1 MKKIKSLF
9 LALLAM
15 MLAVPS
21 LHAQGNYI
29 IGAPVALEDELDGL
43 EVVFEGYS
51 DDSNLGGYLGN
62 LSDENNLPEV
72 DTLKLTR
79 FEGAIPQE
87 IVWVIEE
94 LDSVSTRSDCVG
106 AKLYNLRNKQTGKYI
121 ATDWTWDNHHNAIFM
136 VADKSRAAA
145 FQFHY
150 SSEGG
155 TFGSDANNPSFGDKS
170 GPSNRSA
177 MTICDAYI
185 DPSLGRTN
193 NRGFV
198 CNEAN
203 EKIKGFH
210 SWTDTNVW
218 IMHRYWAPSTGKDF
232 LNEFLSDLPTNWDG
246 TGATTGAEG
255 GIYRAGTEPGFVGDS
270 AKFQRFSDL
279 VYKANEQIGSMSEE
293 ECQAVYDEL
302 TELYAW
308 LQSDASFVPLED
320 GGYYYIFT
328 ANDAFVSFDKGNYA
342 MYAPKF
348 NEPNLIGWKA
358 FDENDARFIWQIKP
372 AEVTESGQV
381 RYSVQNMGSGL
392 YMGQA
397 QSKADSQPVQW
408 TTEFTYPTVLI
419 NINHAGHWYVSSARD
434 WDEYPPRPFHQEN
447 HQEGAGVEGKIVL
460 YNGSAGSP
468 SDWFIKKVPQDKVDM
483 IASMQSRIE
492 LTNYW
497 AQNGNLAS
505 GVDTAMNKPGYISS
519 MEILDN
525 YKQAA
530 ADVDTMLNYSDK
542 AYTEEEYAA
551 ALESFKAAT
560 EAYKADR
567 DRAIPDGYYRIRVQ
581 QGIYKYNDSLMYL
594 NIVND
599 RPGWKRADMGINL
612 DQIWKITHKEGT
624 KYDVQNVGN
633 GKYIAKG
640 ENPNN
645 GAYINFSDAAEVA
658 QIIAPFEAMNG
669 QFYISN
675 EADSTQYY
683 DTGDHNNGAN
693 SQSALKYWS
702 DRAVDGG
709 TAWVLEPISDEEF
722 EEISANNEQIELN
735 YELKNTLATAKRLYN
750 QNTTYT
756 YGDKIITD
764 ASQLFCNNNS
774 VNEGQHIENL
784 IDGNNGTF
792 WNSAWDTET
801 VNETHYLRFKTKD
814 EAVLPDSV
822 AFYYEERNDAT
833 WHRTAS
839 KLRVS
844 VSNDASEWKE
854 IIPILEKEDI
864 STRDF
869 NNHSTDPVYVIVN
882 GLKGYKYVRF
892 EILAC
897 IPNNQLNYHAMTEYS
912 EVNLLPITGVDP
924 NSLTETPS
932 YKVVSTELFNAIQ
945 QGQTEFLAGKATQA
959 TVDLLNSVI
968 ENFNNVS
975 VADSAIAMANLN
987 MQNLSSGDLIGEFPN
1002 DALQTYTTE
1011 AGAAIDKY
1019 EAAGEDRPGE
1029 VITTVVNEL
1038 KAAYDKL
1045 YPQMVKPVEGKWYVL
1060 NSMNPDVSNWT
1071 LAAGGNSGHTGSSY
1085 SYMLSTASNAGSG
1098 SLDTDVRSHFTF
1110 KENEDGTWTIQCA
1123 GTGFYFGPETGSG
1136 NSKYDHVLIQW
1147 YEPATTV
1154 ELIPFGEGE
1163 IGFRTANGKYLTGAT
1178 ALGKEGVPGSGIGVS
1193 FETHDGTQGLG
1204 SKYSWLPEA
1213 TFDDNGIDGVA
1224 TTTETEIEEGRVI
1237 AMTKPYTMDGM
1248 PLTDA
1253 GALEGYKVVGQIT
1266 ADNSAD
1272 SLVIAYQLQKLDETM
1287 EIPAGMPVVYVA
1299 PGDEYTPE
1307 SYLAV
1312 TYNAVVDGEV
1322 TSEADTIN
1330 GLAGNIGDYNTSV
1343 AHLGYFLEDSVVDE
1357 PSGTAIGYHRAVLV
1371 PWLVEN
1377 LMESDPNVSV
1387 DLVVYVKGNGMLNDI
1402 NEVVV
1407 EDPKELVDVYSIDGV
1422 LLRRNVARGS
1432 ATDGL
1437 AKGIYIVGKEKVLV
1451 K

>member
-1 MKKIKSLF
+1 MSMKKIKSLF
-9 LALLAM
+9 MALAAL
-15 MLAVPS
+15 MLSVPC
-21 LHAQGNYI
+21 LHAQNYI
-29 IGAPVALEDELDGL
+29 IGAPVPLDDELDGM

-51 DDSNLGGYLGN
+51 DDSNLGGYLG
-62 LSDENNLPEV
+62 E
-72 DTLKLTR
+72 LKPQSQNDGVVPTLTR
-79 FEGAIPQE
+79 FTGEIPE
-87 IVWVIEE
+87 KIVWVIEE
-94 LDSVSTRSDCVG
+94 LDSVCTLSDIALNG
-106 AKLYNLRNKQTGKYI
+106 QKLYNLKNKATNEYI
-121 ATDWTWDNHHNAIFM
+121 GTDWSRDGGNSQNCIFM
-136 VADKSRAAA
+136 VPTKEEAAA

-150 SSEGG
+150 SNDGG
-155 TFGSDANNPSFGDKS
+155 SYGSVGYGSFDGVS
-170 GPSNRSA
+170 WNTNGSA
-177 MTICDAYI
+177 MTIVDVYPKVSI
-185 DPSLGRTN
+185 TN

-203 EKIKGFH
+203 ENVKGFH
-210 SWTDTNVW
+210 SWQDTNIW

-232 LNEFLSDLPTNWDG
+232 LNEFLNDLPYGWQDTYKVG
-246 TGATTGAEG
+246 TDPGYVADAE
-255 GIYRAGTEPGFVGDS
+255 
-270 AKFQRFSDL
+270 KFQQFYDL
-279 VYKANEQIGSMSEE
+279 WMKANNEIGNMSD
-293 ECQAVYDEL
+293 DEAMDIYKQL
-302 TELYAW
+302 TELYTW
-308 LQSDASFVPLED
+308 LQSSESQVQFED
-320 GGYYYIFT
+320 GGYYYFFT
-328 ANDAFVSFDKGNYA
+328 ANNAFVEMENGNYA
-342 MYAPKF
+342 MYAPKQD
-348 NEPNLIGWKA
+348 EPNILGWKE
-358 FDENDARFIWQIKP
+358 FDEKDPRFIWQIKMADV
-372 AEVTESGQV
+372 AEDGTVH
-381 RYSVQNMGSGL
+381 YSVQNMGSGV
-392 YMGQA
+392 YIGQSA
-397 QSKADSQPVQW
+397 SKADGQPIQW
-408 TTEFTYPTVLI
+408 TAEYTYPTLFVPQ
-419 NINHAGHWYVSSARD
+419 NHAGHWWITDQRD
-434 WDEYPPRPFHQEN
+434 WNEYPPRPFHQEN
-447 HQEGAGVEGKIVL
+447 HADGAGTAGKIVL
-460 YNGSAGSP
+460 WSGGIGTA
-468 SDWFIKKVPQDKVDM
+468 SDWFIKPVPQDMVDM
-483 IASMQSRIE
+483 ITSMQSRIE

-505 GVDTAMNKPGYISS
+505 GIDTAMNKPGYISS
-519 MEILDN
+519 MEILNN

-530 ADVDTMLNYSDK
+530 ADIDTMLNYPEK
-542 AYTEEEYAA
+542 AYNEEEYAA
-551 ALESFKAAT
+551 ALESFKAVA

-567 DRAIPDGYYRIRVQ
+567 DRGLEDGYYRIQ
-581 QGIYKYNDSLMYL
+581 LGHWFAYKNDTNYYMQ
-594 NIVND
+594 IVDD
-599 RPGWKRADMGINL
+599 RPGWARTPEATL
-612 DQIWKITHKEGT
+612 SQIWKIERIEGN
-624 KYDVQNVGN
+624 KYSMQNMGN
-633 GKYIAKG
+633 GKYMG
-640 ENPNN
+640 RGDSNS
-645 GAYINFSDAAEVA
+645 YWSLMNFSDAEAVP
-658 QIIAPFEAMNG
+658 QFIRPFEAMNG
-669 QFYISN
+669 QFYFTN
-675 EADSTQYY
+675 GVDSTYNY
-683 DTGDHNNGAN
+683 DDGDHNEGTN
-693 SQSALKYWS
+693 SSAVLRYY
-702 DRAVDGG
+702 DGRAVQGG
-709 TAWVLEPISDEEF
+709 TAWEMLPVSEAELAI
-722 EEISANNEQIELN
+722 IQANDAQVTLR
-735 YELKNTLATAKRLYN
+735 YELESTLKKAQRLYN
-750 QNTTYT
+750 NNTTYT
-756 YGDKIITD
+756 YGEKIVSD
-764 ASQLFCNNNS
+764 ATQIYSNNNS
-774 VNEGQHIENL
+774 VNEGKDLNAL
-784 IDGNNGTF
+784 IDDNIDTW
-792 WNSAWDTET
+792 WNSSWDTEQ
-801 VNETHYLRFKTKD
+801 NPAETHYLRFETTAS
-814 EAVLPDSV
+814 EGLPDSV
-822 AFYYEERNDAT
+822 MVRSIQRNNSS
-833 WHRTAS
+833 WHRTPS

-844 VSNDASEWKE
+844 MSNDGETWTYLPS
-854 IIPILEKEDI
+854 ILEKADI
-864 STRDF
+864 NKRDF
-869 NNHSTDPVYVIVN
+869 SAFSTDPMFTLVSGI
-882 GLKGYKYVRF
+882 GGYKYVRF
-892 EILAC
+892 EFLATQPHYEFNGHP
-897 IPNNQLNYHAMTEYS
+897 IGEFS
-912 EVNLLPITGVDP
+912 EINLFPVTGIDAD

-932 YKVVSTELFNAIQ
+932 YKVVSAELFNAIQ
-945 QGQTEFLAGKATQA
+945 KGHSEFAANAPTQA
-959 TVDLLNSVI
+959 TIDLLKAAI
-968 ENFNNVS
+968 ENFGNVS

-1019 EAAGEDRPGE
+1019 EAAGENRPGE

-1071 LAAGGNSGHTGSSY
+1071 LAAGGNNGHTGSSY

-1178 ALGKEGVPGSGIGVS
+1178 ALGTEGVPGSGIGVS

-1213 TFDDNGIDGVA
+1213 TLDDNGIDGVA

-1357 PSGTAIGYHRAVLV
+1357 PANTTIGYHRAVLV

-1422 LLRRNVARGS
+1422 LLRRNVARAN
-1432 ATDGL
+1432 ATNGL
-1437 AKGIYIVGKEKVLV
+1437 AKGIYIVGKQKVLV

>member
-51 DDSNLGGYLGN
+51 DNSNLGGYLGN
-62 LSDENNLPEV
+62 LKDHNDPDVNFIP
-72 DTLKLTR
+72 TLTR
-79 FEGAIPQE
+79 FEGEIPE
-87 IVWVIEE
+87 SIVWIIEE
-94 LDSVSTRSDCVG
+94 LDSVSTREDCAG
-106 AKLYNLRNKQTGKYI
+106 YKLYNLKNKQSGKYI
-121 ATDWTWDNHHNAIFM
+121 GTDWSQGDHHNSIFM
-136 VADKSRAAA
+136 VDEKERAAA

-170 GPSNRSA
+170 WPSNMSA

-203 EKIKGFH
+203 ENIKGFH

-232 LNEFLSDLPTNWDG
+232 LNEFLNDLPSNWDG
-246 TGATTGAEG
+246 TGSISGAEG

-293 ECQAVYDEL
+293 ECQAVYEEL

-328 ANDAFVSFDKGNYA
+328 ANDAFVGMENGNYA

-447 HQEGAGVEGKIVL
+447 HQNGQGVEGKIVL
-460 YNGSAGSP
+460 YNGSAGSA

-483 IASMQSRIE
+483 LASMQSRIE
-492 LTNYW
+492 LTNFW
-497 AQNGNLAS
+497 AQNSNLAS
-505 GVDTAMNKPGYISS
+505 GVDTTANELGFISS
-519 MEILDN
+519 KEILDN
-525 YKQAA
+525 YKKTV
-530 ADVDTMLNYSDK
+530 ADVDTMLNYPQK
-542 AYTEEEYAA
+542 EYTVEEYTA
-551 ALESFKAAT
+551 ALEAFKSAV
-560 EAYKADR
+560 EAYNADR
-567 DRAIPDGYYRIRVQ
+567 YRAIPDGYYRIRVQ
-581 QGIYKYNDSLMYL
+581 QGIYKYNDSAMYV

-599 RPGWKRADMGINL
+599 RPGWSRVYNGEFTTNH
-612 DQIWKITHKEGT
+612 IWKLTHKEGT

-722 EEISANNEQIELN
+722 EEISANNEQIDLN

-774 VNEGQHIENL
+774 INEGQHIENL

-801 VNETHYLRFKTKD
+801 VNETHYLRFETKD
-814 EAVLPDSV
+814 EAGLPDSV

-897 IPNNQLNYHAMTEYS
+897 IPNNQLNNHAMTEYS

-924 NSLTETPS
+924 NSLTQSAS
-932 YKVVSTELFNAIQ
+932 YKVISDELYDAIVK
-945 QGQTEFLAGKATQA
+945 GYDELVAGKATQE
-959 TVDLLNSVI
+959 TIDLLNSGI
-968 ENFNNVS
+968 NGFYNVNS
-975 VADSAIAMANLN
+975 ADSAIAMAKLN
-987 MQNLSSGDLIGEFPN
+987 MKNLMSGDLVGDFPN
-1002 DALQTYTTE
+1002 DALNTYSEE
-1011 AGAAIDKY
+1011 AYAALDKY
-1019 EAAGEDRPGE
+1019 EAAPEKNSE
-1029 VITTVVNEL
+1029 VVNTVISEL

-1045 YPQMVKPVEGKWYVL
+1045 YPQMVKPEEGKWYTFQT
-1060 NSMNPDVSNWT
+1060 NNPDCTDW
-1071 LAAGGNSGHTGSSY
+1071 LMCAGGRFGHTPNGGGY
-1085 SYMLSTASNAGSG
+1085 SYMLTLSALGESINDIGSE
-1098 SLDTDVRSHFTF
+1098 TFAHYTF
-1110 KENEDGTWTIQCA
+1110 KENEDGTWTIQCV
-1123 GTGFYFGPETGSG
+1123 GTGYFFGPETGSG
-1136 NSKYDHVLIQW
+1136 DSKYDNVLIQW
-1147 YEPATTV
+1147 YEPNPVT
-1154 ELIPFGEGE
+1154 LIPFGNGQV
-1163 IGFRTANGKYLTGAT
+1163 GFRMSSGRYITGGTA
-1178 ALGKEGVPGSGIGVS
+1178 VSGIGS
-1193 FETHDGTQGLG
+1193 AYETSDGTQGMD
-1204 SKYSWLPEA
+1204 SKYAWSLKTTSEDHGLSEVYQYETINA
-1213 TFDDNGIDGVA
+1213 GGAVALTFPFTIS
-1224 TTTETEIEEGRVI
+1224 
-1237 AMTKPYTMDGM
+1237 GM
-1248 PLTDA
+1248 PVNSST
-1253 GALEGYKVVGQIT
+1253 GEFVPGYKVVGKLTQE
-1266 ADNSAD
+1266 D
-1272 SLVIAYQLQKLDETM
+1272 SNDSIVIGYKLQALDQYESV
-1287 EIPAGMPVVYVA
+1287 PAGTPVIYIS
-1299 PGDEYTPE
+1299 PE
-1307 SYLAV
+1307 EKYDGNSSYYMQFSA
-1312 TYNAVVDGEV
+1312 TVDGDV
-1322 TSEADTIN
+1322 TCYGDTVN
-1330 GLAGNIGDYNTSV
+1330 GLIGNIEDYTTTVDHIGYISQDSV
-1343 AHLGYFLEDSVVDE
+1343 AVGAAGTGINLW
-1357 PSGTAIGYHRAVLV
+1357 SGVLC
-1371 PWLVEN
+1371 PWLVEE
-1377 LMESDPNVSV
+1377 LIEPDVEA
-1387 DLVVYVKGNGMLNDI
+1387 DKIIYVKGNGMLNDI
-1402 NEVVV
+1402 KDVVI
-1407 EDPKELVDVYSIDGV
+1407 EDQKEKVDVYSIDGV
-1422 LLRRNVARGS
+1422 LIRRNVTRAG

-1437 AKGIYIVGKEKVLV
+1437 KKGIYIVGKKKVLV

>member
-1 MKKIKSLF
+1 MSMKKIKSLF
-9 LALLAM
+9 MALAAL
-15 MLAVPS
+15 MLSMPC
-21 LHAQGNYI
+21 LHAQNYI
-29 IGAPVALEDELDGL
+29 IGAPVPLEDELDGM

-51 DDSNLGGYLGN
+51 DDSNLGGYLG
-62 LSDENNLPEV
+62 E
-72 DTLKLTR
+72 LKPQSQNDGVVPTLTR
-79 FEGAIPQE
+79 FTGEIPE
-87 IVWVIEE
+87 KIVWVIEE
-94 LDSVSTRSDCVG
+94 LDSVCTLSDIALNG
-106 AKLYNLRNKQTGKYI
+106 QKLYNLKNKATNEYI
-121 ATDWTWDNHHNAIFM
+121 GTDWSRDGGNSQNCIFM
-136 VADKSRAAA
+136 VPTKEEAAA

-150 SSEGG
+150 SNDGG
-155 TFGSDANNPSFGDKS
+155 SYGSVGYGSFDGVS
-170 GPSNRSA
+170 WNTNSSA
-177 MTICDAYI
+177 MTIVDVYPKVSI
-185 DPSLGRTN
+185 TG

-203 EKIKGFH
+203 ENVKGFH
-210 SWTDTNVW
+210 SWQDTNIW

-232 LNEFLSDLPTNWDG
+232 LNEFLNDLPYDWQDTYKVG
-246 TGATTGAEG
+246 TDPGYVADAE
-255 GIYRAGTEPGFVGDS
+255 
-270 AKFQRFSDL
+270 KFQQFYDL
-279 VYKANEQIGSMSEE
+279 WMKANDEIGNMSD
-293 ECQAVYDEL
+293 DEAMDIYKQL
-302 TELYAW
+302 TELYTW
-308 LQSDASFVPLED
+308 LQSSVSQVQFED
-320 GGYYYIFT
+320 GGYYYFFT
-328 ANDAFVSFDKGNYA
+328 ANNAFVEMENGNYA
-342 MYAPKF
+342 MYAPKQD
-348 NEPNLIGWKA
+348 EPNILGWKE
-358 FDENDARFIWQIKP
+358 FDEKDPRFIWQIKVADV
-372 AEVTESGQV
+372 AEDGTVH
-381 RYSVQNMGSGL
+381 YSVQNMGSGV
-392 YMGQA
+392 YIGQSA
-397 QSKADSQPVQW
+397 SKADGQPIQW
-408 TTEFTYPTVLI
+408 TAEYTYPTLFVPQ
-419 NINHAGHWYVSSARD
+419 NHAGHWWITDQRD
-434 WDEYPPRPFHQEN
+434 WNEYPPRPFHQEN
-447 HQEGAGVEGKIVL
+447 HADGAGTAGKIVL
-460 YNGSAGSP
+460 WSGGIGTA
-468 SDWFIKKVPQDKVDM
+468 SDWFIKPVPQDMVDM
-483 IASMQSRIE
+483 ITSMQSRIE

-505 GVDTAMNKPGYISS
+505 GIDTAMNKPGYISS
-519 MEILDN
+519 MEILNN

-530 ADVDTMLNYSDK
+530 ADIDTMLNYPEK
-542 AYTEEEYAA
+542 AYNEEEYAA
-551 ALESFKAAT
+551 ALESFKAVA

-567 DRAIPDGYYRIRVQ
+567 DRGLEDGYYRIQ
-581 QGIYKYNDSLMYL
+581 LGHWFAYKNDTNYYMQ
-594 NIVND
+594 IVDD
-599 RPGWKRADMGINL
+599 RPGWARTPEATL
-612 DQIWKITHKEGT
+612 SQIWKIERIEGN
-624 KYDVQNVGN
+624 KYSMQNMGN
-633 GKYIAKG
+633 GKYMG
-640 ENPNN
+640 RGDSNS
-645 GAYINFSDAAEVA
+645 YWSLMNFSDAEAVP
-658 QIIAPFEAMNG
+658 QFIRPFEAMNG
-669 QFYISN
+669 QFYFTN
-675 EADSTQYY
+675 GVDSTYNY
-683 DTGDHNNGAN
+683 DDGDHNEGTN
-693 SQSALKYWS
+693 SSAVLRYY
-702 DRAVDGG
+702 DGRAVQGG
-709 TAWVLEPISDEEF
+709 TAWEMLPVSEAELAI
-722 EEISANNEQIELN
+722 IQANDAQVTLR
-735 YELKNTLATAKRLYN
+735 YELESTLKKAQRLYN
-750 QNTTYT
+750 NNTTYT
-756 YGDKIITD
+756 YGEKIVSD
-764 ASQLFCNNNS
+764 ATQIYSNNNS
-774 VNEGQHIENL
+774 VNEGKDLNAL
-784 IDGNNGTF
+784 IDDNIDTW

-801 VNETHYLRFKTKD
+801 NPSETHYLRFETTD
-814 EAVLPDSV
+814 PAGLPDSV
-822 AFYYEERNDAT
+822 MVRSIQRNNSS
-833 WHRTAS
+833 WHRTPS

-844 VSNDASEWKE
+844 MSNDGETWTYLPS
-854 IIPILEKEDI
+854 ILEKADI
-864 STRDF
+864 NSKDF
-869 NNHSTDPVYVIVN
+869 SAFSTDPMFTLVSGI
-882 GLKGYKYVRF
+882 GGYKYVRF
-892 EILAC
+892 EFLATQPHYEFNGHP
-897 IPNNQLNYHAMTEYS
+897 IGEFS
-912 EVNLLPITGVDP
+912 EINLFPVTGIDAD

-932 YKVVSTELFNAIQ
+932 YKVVSAELFNAIQ
-945 QGQTEFLAGKATQA
+945 KGHSEFAANAPTQA
-959 TVDLLNSVI
+959 TIDLLKAAI
-968 ENFNNVS
+968 ENFGNVS

-987 MQNLSSGDLIGEFPN
+987 MLNLSSGDLIGEFPN

-1019 EAAGEDRPGE
+1019 EAAGENRPGE

-1060 NSMNPDVSNWT
+1060 NSMNPEVSNWT

-1178 ALGKEGVPGSGIGVS
+1178 ALGNGQPGSGIGVS

-1213 TFDDNGIDGVA
+1213 TLDDNGIDGVA

-1377 LMESDPNVSV
+1377 LMETDPNVSV

-1422 LLRRNVARGS
+1422 LLRRNVARAA
-1432 ATDGL
+1432 ATNGL
-1437 AKGIYIVGKEKVLV
+1437 AKGIYIVGKQKVLV